1 MGSSEPEERR
11 REGGRADKFNYVFV
25 SAVLTAARTTTTTT
39 TSATAS
45 EVGDCAASVLLL
57 QKVEEAID
65 PTSPFAPIRIPFDS
79 FLHH

>member
-25 SAVLTAARTTTTTT
+25 SAVLTAARTTT